1 MKVYDTIVIGGG
13 QAGLSVAYFLRRKKL
28 DFLVLDNQSKAGGSW
43 LHTWDGLKLF
53 SPVEYS
59 SLSGWPMPRG
69 ANEYPTKNEFISYM
83 EKYQERYH
91 FPTKRN
97 TEVYAVTKKDNI
109 FKIDT
114 NSGVFYSNTLVS
126 ATGTANSPFIPKYP
140 SLELFKGIS
149 IHSVQY
155 KNANEFANK
164 NVLVVGGGNSGAQV
178 LAEVS
183 KLANTQW
190 VTLDEPHFL
199 PDDVDG
205 RYLFK
210 EANQSYLGKS
220 TKPSKSLSNIV
231 MVESVKEAR
240 TRKVLHAKRPF
251 QSFYENGIIWEDGT
265 REAFDAVIWCTGFQ
279 ANLKHLSRLGIV
291 EDSKI
296 KTQHTR
302 VIKEPNLWLVG
313 YGNWT
318 GFASATIY
326 GVGKTARKTVE
337 EITIELN
344 SLKNNIIN
352 KDLAQK

>member
-1 MKVYDTIVIGGG
+1 
-13 QAGLSVAYFLRRKKL
+13 
-28 DFLVLDNQSKAGGSW
+28 
-43 LHTWDGLKLF
+43 
-53 SPVEYS
+53 
-59 SLSGWPMPRG
+59 
-69 ANEYPTKNEFISYM
+69 
-83 EKYQERYH
+83 
-91 FPTKRN
+91 
-97 TEVYAVTKKDNI
+97 
-109 FKIDT
+109 
-114 NSGVFYSNTLVS
+114 
-126 ATGTANSPFIPKYP
+126 
-140 SLELFKGIS
+140 
-149 IHSVQY
+149 
-155 KNANEFANK
+155 
-164 NVLVVGGGNSGAQV
+164 
-178 LAEVS
+178 
-183 KLANTQW
+183 
-190 VTLDEPHFL
+190 L

-220 TKPSKSLSNIV
+220 NKPSKSLSNIV

-251 QSFYENGIIWEDGT
+251 QTFYENGIIWEDVIK
-265 REAFDAVIWCTGFQ
+265 EAFDVVIWCTGFQ

-291 EDSKI
+291 ENSKI

-344 SLKNNIIN
+344 YKKSNTIN
-352 KDLAQK
+352 EEFA